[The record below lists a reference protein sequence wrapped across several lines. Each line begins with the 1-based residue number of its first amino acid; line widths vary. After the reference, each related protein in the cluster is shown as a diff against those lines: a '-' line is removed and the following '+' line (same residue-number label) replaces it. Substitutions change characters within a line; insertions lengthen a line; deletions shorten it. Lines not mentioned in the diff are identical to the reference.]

1 MLSEKEKIG
10 KLERISLSIGHTEQ
24 TGPFEFTKTF
34 AQISRDVVPGE
45 NPLDGLRGLESLLER
60 FIKERAQKVNQ
71 SKQSPPK
78 PPSASPMAPTRQDL
92 QREQALQREVVR
104 ETAAPPKTPTET
116 PELYASLLES
126 LEWTPGARVGREWIL
141 ISRNEEKLRPVLNLM
156 RQIDLNGYHAV
167 GKWKYRIEGDFLA
180 RYGSAK
186 PKQTQFPGAT
196 QFP

>member
-1 MLSEKEKIG
+1 MSDQGSRKIIVHRSRTIPTGSYASEKILVGYEQDLAPLNDLPTELRKGLALLDII
-10 KLERISLSIGHTEQ
+10 LTAEMARIINEAMKE
-24 TGPFEFTKTF
+24 TG
-34 AQISRDVVPGE
+34 
-45 NPLDGLRGLESLLER
+45 
-60 FIKERAQKVNQ
+60 QKVSNQ
-71 SKQSPPK
+71 SKQSF
-78 PPSASPMAPTRQDL
+78 PSPAEMDQGLRRLASPD
-92 QREQALQREVVR
+92 R

-156 RQIDLNGYHAV
+156 RQIEANGYHAV

-180 RYGSAK
+180 RYGSTKA
-186 PKQTQFPGAT
+186 KQTQFPGAT